1 MFSLAGVAM
10 VVSGKVTFSS
20 LEPVD
25 AGDSGAKRYY
35 KRKFA
40 RFQTSSLLI
49 HLIQFVKSRW
59 IFSGDKFL

>member
-25 AGDSGAKRYY
+25 AGDSGAK
-35 KRKFA
+35 
-40 RFQTSSLLI
+40 TLLKKKVCPVSNVI
-49 HLIQFVKSRW
+49 AFNPSDSICK
-59 IFSGDKFL
+59 K